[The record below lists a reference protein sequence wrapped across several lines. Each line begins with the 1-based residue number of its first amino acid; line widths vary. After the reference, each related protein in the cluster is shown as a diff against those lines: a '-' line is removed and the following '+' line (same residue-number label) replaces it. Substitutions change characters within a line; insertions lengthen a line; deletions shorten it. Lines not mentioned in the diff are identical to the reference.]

1 MVTGTLAQVGEPWV
15 VSAWQKNE
23 VFLCILSHR
32 WSQAEAFQATIESNV
47 VGVALPQPIPFGKYT
62 LFERIGRGGMADVFK
77 ARIQGPAGFERTFV
91 VKRILPH
98 LSDDPAF
105 TKMFIDE
112 AKIAAKLTH
121 PNIVQVFELGNV
133 DGEYFMSMEYVR
145 GHDLAE
151 TMRTLWARVGPP
163 RPELVAY
170 VGREMCRALA
180 YAHDFTSEDGESLGM
195 IHRDISPSNV
205 MLSYDGAVKI
215 LDFGIAKALGG
226 DAAEEATKSG
236 TLKGKFAYMAPEQT
250 ASNDIDRRIDIFAT
264 GIVLHEI
271 LTGRRLFK
279 GENDMQ
285 TIERVRRCE
294 VVAPSLFNPLCPPQ
308 LDHIVLQAL
317 AKNPDERYQSASE
330 MADALDDIVYATRFQ
345 STQLAQ
351 TMRGLFPA
359 DAGGGD
365 LRATGSAARMITG
378 SVSPSRSHTGVPR
391 SDPHGSRPN
400 PTATRS
406 PTIPAIVAPAATS
419 PSYRLPPSNS
429 NISLPQPAPAGF
441 LTRPL
446 VGSVRGWVA
455 IVVVLLL
462 GFAFVGGAIWTLRT
476 PIGSNAAQNAI
487 PKIVLLDLAFES
499 SPIGSDVYIVGSN
512 EYLGRTPFRRK
523 VEYRDDRSTFV
534 VFRLAGYVETT
545 KEVRPDFAGAVT
557 LRPVPPAATAPN
569 APARPAPTPD
579 PSVPP
584 AVAPIVPA
592 APTGKTEAWDK
603 EKPNKGHGKPHGK
616 GKRTEAGDSF
626 DMTAGKTPPSG
637 PKASPFD

>member
-1 MVTGTLAQVGEPWV
+1 
-15 VSAWQKNE
+15 
-23 VFLCILSHR
+23 
-32 WSQAEAFQATIESNV
+32 
-47 VGVALPQPIPFGKYT
+47 
-62 LFERIGRGGMADVFK
+62 MADVFK

-133 DGEYFMSMEYVR
+133 DEEYFMSMEYVR

-180 YAHDFTSEDGESLGM
+180 YAHDFTSEEGESLGM
-195 IHRDISPSNV
+195 IHRDVSPSNV

-308 LDHIVLQAL
+308 LDQIVLQAL

-351 TMRGLFPA
+351 TMRSLFPA
-359 DAGGGD
+359 DAGGD
-365 LRATGSAARMITG
+365 LRATGSARMITG
-378 SVSPSRSHTGVPR
+378 SVSPSRSNTGVPR

-406 PTIPAIVAPAATS
+406 PTIPPIVAPTATS
-419 PSYRLPPSNS
+419 PSYRIPPSHS
-429 NISLPQPAPAGF
+429 NINLPQPPPVGF
-441 LTRPL
+441 LRRPL
-446 VGSVRGWVA
+446 VGSIPGWVA
-455 IVVVLLL
+455 MVVILLL

-476 PIGSNAAQNAI
+476 PIGINAAQNAI

-534 VFRLAGYVETT
+534 VFRLAGYMETT

-557 LRPVPPAATAPN
+557 LQPVPPATTPQPAPT
-569 APARPAPTPD
+569 PARPAPAPTPVVS
-579 PSVPP
+579 PTVQ
-584 AVAPIVPA
+584 PA
-592 APTGKTEAWDK
+592 APTGKTELSDSK
-603 EKPNKGHGKPHGK
+603 DRPGKGHKPRGRGKNAQ
-616 GKRTEAGDSF
+616 TGDPF
-626 DMTAGKTPPSG
+626 DTPAGKTPG
-637 PKASPFD
+637 GAKASPFD

>member
-1 MVTGTLAQVGEPWV
+1 
-15 VSAWQKNE
+15 
-23 VFLCILSHR
+23 
-32 WSQAEAFQATIESNV
+32 

-98 LSDDPAF
+98 LSDDPSF

-180 YAHDFTSEDGESLGM
+180 YAHEFTSEDGQVLGM
-195 IHRDISPSNV
+195 IHRDVSPSNV
-205 MLSYDGAVKI
+205 MLSFDGAVKI

-226 DAAEEATKSG
+226 ESADEGTKSG

-250 ASNDIDRRIDIFAT
+250 VSNEIDRRIDIFAT

-294 VVAPSLFNPLCPPQ
+294 VLPPSLHNPLCPPQ
-308 LDHIVLQAL
+308 LDQIVLQAL
-317 AKNPDERYQSASE
+317 ARNRDERYQSASE
-330 MADALDDIVYATRFQ
+330 MADALDDVVYASRFQ
-345 STQLAQ
+345 ATHLAQ
-351 TMRGLFPA
+351 TMRVLFPV
-359 DAGGGD
+359 DVGGD
-365 LRATGSAARMITG
+365 ISGAQSGRAARLSTA
-378 SVSPSRSHTGVPR
+378 SVSPSRSNTGVSR
-391 SDPHGSRPN
+391 SGSNVSKPN

-406 PTIPAIVAPAATS
+406 PTVPPVVPQPPITS
-419 PSYRLPPSNS
+419 GSYRIPPSRS
-429 NISLPQPAPAGF
+429 NITLAPPTVGGF

-446 VGSVRGWVA
+446 FGSVPGWVF
-455 IVVVLLL
+455 ISGLLLL
-462 GFAFVGGAIWTLRT
+462 GFVVVGGAIWTLR
-476 PIGSNAAQNAI
+476 GSNSTSTQNPI
-487 PKIVLLDLAFES
+487 PKIRFLDIAFQSTPTGAE
-499 SPIGSDVYIVGSN
+499 VFVVGSN

-523 VEYRDDRSTFV
+523 VEYRDDRTSFV
-534 VFRLAGYVETT
+534 VFKLPGFLETT
-545 KEVRPDFAGAVT
+545 KEIRPDWSGEVT
-557 LRPVPPAATAPN
+557 LQVQTMPPIPPTTS
-569 APARPAPTPD
+569 PTP
-579 PSVPP
+579 PNKPP
-584 AVAPIVPA
+584 GVAPGGPQGA
-592 APTGKTEAWDK
+592 SPGHKPSPKGEPQDTTKPGK
-603 EKPNKGHGKPHGK
+603 PHGKPHGK
-616 GKRTEAGDSF
+616 PPTGAQGHTDPFDTATTSKHPNSSDSR
-626 DMTAGKTPPSG
+626 
-637 PKASPFD
+637 KASPFD

>member
-1 MVTGTLAQVGEPWV
+1 
-15 VSAWQKNE
+15 
-23 VFLCILSHR
+23 
-32 WSQAEAFQATIESNV
+32 

-98 LSDDPAF
+98 LSDDPSF

-112 AKIAAKLTH
+112 AKIAAKLSH
-121 PNIVQVFELGNV
+121 PNIIQVFELGSV
-133 DGEYFMSMEYVR
+133 DDEYFMSMEYVR

-180 YAHDFTSEDGESLGM
+180 YAHEFTSEDGQVLGM

-226 DAAEEATKSG
+226 EAVDESTKSG

-250 ASNDIDRRIDIFAT
+250 VSNEIDRRIDIFAT

-308 LDHIVLQAL
+308 LDQIVLQAL
-317 AKNPDERYQSASE
+317 AKDRDERYQSASE
-330 MADALDDIVYATRFQ
+330 MADALDDVVYGSRFQ
-345 STQLAQ
+345 ATHLAQ
-351 TMRGLFPA
+351 TMRSLFPA
-359 DAGGGD
+359 DAGGDGRPAGSG
-365 LRATGSAARMITG
+365 RAPHMMTG
-378 SVSPSRSHTGVPR
+378 SVSPSRSSTVGPRTGSHP
-391 SDPHGSRPN
+391 SRPN
-400 PTATRS
+400 PTGTRS
-406 PTIPAIVAPAATS
+406 PTVPPVVQPPVTS
-419 PSYRLPPSNS
+419 SSYRIQPSRS
-429 NISLPQPAPAGF
+429 NIVPPPVTAVGF
-441 LTRPL
+441 LMRPL
-446 VGSVRGWVA
+446 IGSVPGWVA
-455 IVVVLLL
+455 VAALLLL
-462 GFAFVGGAIWTLRT
+462 GFAFVGGAIWTLRGPSGGGMT
-476 PIGSNAAQNAI
+476 AQNSI
-487 PKIVLLDLAFES
+487 PKIVLLDLAFQS
-499 SPIGSDVYIVGSN
+499 SPIGADVYIVGSN

-534 VFRLAGYVETT
+534 VFRLAGYLEMT
-545 KEVRPDFAGAVT
+545 KEVRPDFSG
-557 LRPVPPAATAPN
+557 
-569 APARPAPTPD
+569 
-579 PSVPP
+579 SVNLQ
-584 AVAPIVPA
+584 AVAPPALPPSEPASLHPTPTAVPPTVHPVPA
-592 APTGKTEAWDK
+592 ARKAELTEKAKSAKPRGKAR
-603 EKPNKGHGKPHGK
+603 GK
-616 GKRTEAGDSF
+616 G
-626 DMTAGKTPPSG
+626 TAGSRDSGDPFDSSPSDG
-637 PKASPFD
+637 RKASPFN

>member
-1 MVTGTLAQVGEPWV
+1 M
-15 VSAWQKNE
+15 
-23 VFLCILSHR
+23 
-32 WSQAEAFQATIESNV
+32 
-47 VGVALPQPIPFGKYT
+47 GVALPQPIPFGKYT

-98 LSDDPAF
+98 LSDDPTF

-112 AKIAAKLTH
+112 AKIAAKLSH
-121 PNIVQVFELGNV
+121 PNIVQVFELGSV
-133 DGEYFMSMEYVR
+133 DEEYFMSMEYVR

-195 IHRDISPSNV
+195 IHRDVSPSNV

-226 DAAEEATKSG
+226 DPVEEATKSG

-308 LDHIVLQAL
+308 LDQIVLQAL
-317 AKNPDERYQSASE
+317 AKNADERYQSASE

-359 DAGGGD
+359 DAGGE
-365 LRATGSAARMITG
+365 LRATGSAARMVTG
-378 SVSPSRSHTGVPR
+378 SVSPSRSNTAVPR
-391 SDPHGSRPN
+391 NDSHGSRPN

-406 PTIPAIVAPAATS
+406 PTIPPIVAPAVAS
-419 PSYRLPPSNS
+419 PSYRQPPTSS
-429 NISLPQPAPAGF
+429 NISIPQPPAPAGF
-441 LTRPL
+441 LARPFI
-446 VGSVRGWVA
+446 GSVPGWVA
-455 IVVVLLL
+455 LLVILLL
-462 GFAFVGGAIWTLRT
+462 GFAFVGGAFLTLRT
-476 PIGSNAAQNAI
+476 PIGTNAAQNAI

-557 LRPVPPAATAPN
+557 LQPAPQAPTTPHAPAHPAPAPTAPAPTTPVPPTVQP
-569 APARPAPTPD
+569 
-579 PSVPP
+579 V
-584 AVAPIVPA
+584 
-592 APTGKTEAWDK
+592 APTGKTEVLDNKDK
-603 EKPNKGHGKPHGK
+603 PSKAHGGRTHAK
-616 GKRTEAGDSF
+616 GKNGEKGDPF
-626 DMTAGKTPPSG
+626 DTPASKTPG
-637 PKASPFD
+637 GAKASPFD

>member
-1 MVTGTLAQVGEPWV
+1 
-15 VSAWQKNE
+15 
-23 VFLCILSHR
+23 
-32 WSQAEAFQATIESNV
+32 

-98 LSDDPAF
+98 LSDDPSF

-112 AKIAAKLTH
+112 AKIAAKLSH
-121 PNIVQVFELGNV
+121 PNIVQVFELGSV
-133 DGEYFMSMEYVR
+133 DDEYFMSMEYVR

-180 YAHDFTSEDGESLGM
+180 YAHEFTSEDGQVLGM

-226 DAAEEATKSG
+226 EAVEETRSG

-250 ASNDIDRRIDIFAT
+250 MSNEIDRRIDIFAT

-294 VVAPSLFNPLCPPQ
+294 VTPPSLFNPLCPPQ
-308 LDHIVLQAL
+308 LDQIVLQAL
-317 AKNPDERYQSASE
+317 ARNRDERYQSASE
-330 MADALDDIVYATRFQ
+330 MADALDDVVYASRFQ
-345 STQLAQ
+345 ATHLSQ
-351 TMRGLFPA
+351 TMRSLFPA
-359 DAGGGD
+359 DSGGD
-365 LRATGSAARMITG
+365 GRAAGSGRSPHMMTG
-378 SVSPSRSHTGVPR
+378 SVSPSRSNTGLSR
-391 SDPHGSRPN
+391 SGSNASRPN
-400 PTATRS
+400 PTGTRS
-406 PTIPAIVAPAATS
+406 PTVPPVAPPPYSNTS
-419 PSYRLPPSNS
+419 SSYRLPPSRS
-429 NISLPQPAPAGF
+429 NTVPPPMTPMGF
-441 LTRPL
+441 LMRPL
-446 VGSVRGWVA
+446 IGSVPGWVGVA
-455 IVVVLLL
+455 ALLLL
-462 GFAFVGGAIWTLRT
+462 GFAFVSGAIWTLRGQT
-476 PIGSNAAQNAI
+476 ASGMAGQNLI
-487 PKIVLLDLAFES
+487 PKIVLLDLAFQS
-499 SPIGSDVYIVGSN
+499 SPIGADVYIVGSN

-534 VFRLAGYVETT
+534 VFRLAGYMEMTR
-545 KEVRPDFAGAVT
+545 EVRPDFLGAVI
-557 LRPVPPAATAPN
+557 LQAVAS
-569 APARPAPTPD
+569 

-584 AVAPIVPA
+584 PPVPPPVAPTAVPTATHPRPPA
-592 APTGKTEAWDK
+592 AETKADPF
-603 EKPNKGHGKPHGK
+603 EKSKPSKPHGK
-616 GKRTEAGDSF
+616 GHNKLGAGAKEQGEPF
-626 DMTAGKTPPSG
+626 DRPSDKA
-637 PKASPFD
+637 PTDRKASPFD

>member
-1 MVTGTLAQVGEPWV
+1 
-15 VSAWQKNE
+15 
-23 VFLCILSHR
+23 
-32 WSQAEAFQATIESNV
+32 
-47 VGVALPQPIPFGKYT
+47 
-62 LFERIGRGGMADVFK
+62 MADVFK

-98 LSDDPAF
+98 LSDDPTF

-112 AKIAAKLTH
+112 AKIAAKLSH
-121 PNIVQVFELGNV
+121 PNIVQVFELGSV
-133 DGEYFMSMEYVR
+133 DEEYFMSMEYVR

-195 IHRDISPSNV
+195 IHRDVSPSNV

-226 DAAEEATKSG
+226 DPVEEATKSG

-308 LDHIVLQAL
+308 LDQIVLQAL
-317 AKNPDERYQSASE
+317 ARNADERYQSASE

-359 DAGGGD
+359 DAGGE
-365 LRATGSAARMITG
+365 LRATGSAARMVTG
-378 SVSPSRSHTGVPR
+378 SVSPSRSNAVVAR
-391 SDPHGSRPN
+391 SDSHGSRPN

-406 PTIPAIVAPAATS
+406 PTIPPIVTPAVTS
-419 PSYRLPPSNS
+419 PSYRLPPTGSNVS
-429 NISLPQPAPAGF
+429 FVPPPAPAGF
-441 LTRPL
+441 LARPFI
-446 VGSVRGWVA
+446 GSVPGWVA
-455 IVVVLLL
+455 LLVVLLL
-462 GFAFVGGAIWTLRT
+462 GFAFVGGAFLTLRA

-545 KEVRPDFAGAVT
+545 KEVRPEFAGSVT
-557 LRPVPPAATAPN
+557 LQPAPHAEATPHAPG
-569 APARPAPTPD
+569 RPAPTP
-579 PSVPP
+579 PP
-584 AVAPIVPA
+584 AVPPTVQPVQPM
-592 APTGKTEAWDK
+592 APTGKTEALDNK
-603 EKPNKGHGKPHGK
+603 EKPIKGHGKPHGK
-616 GKRTEAGDSF
+616 GRSGEKSDPF
-626 DMTAGKTPPSG
+626 DTPASKTPGGAKS
-637 PKASPFD
+637 SPFD

>member
-1 MVTGTLAQVGEPWV
+1 
-15 VSAWQKNE
+15 
-23 VFLCILSHR
+23 
-32 WSQAEAFQATIESNV
+32 

-133 DGEYFMSMEYVR
+133 DEEYFMSMEYVR

-180 YAHDFTSEDGESLGM
+180 YAHDFTSDEGESLGM

-205 MLSYDGAVKI
+205 MLSFDGAVKI

-308 LDHIVLQAL
+308 MDQIVLQAL
-317 AKNPDERYQSASE
+317 AKNPDARYQSASE

-351 TMRGLFPA
+351 TMRSLFPA

-365 LRATGSAARMITG
+365 LRATGSARMVTG
-378 SVSPSRSHTGVPR
+378 SVSPSRSNTGLPR
-391 SDPHGSRPN
+391 VDPHGSRPN

-406 PTIPAIVAPAATS
+406 PTIPPIVAPAATS
-419 PSYRLPPSNS
+419 PSYRLPTSPS
-429 NISLPQPAPAGF
+429 NISFPQPATASF

-446 VGSVRGWVA
+446 VGSVPSWVA
-455 IVVVLLL
+455 MVVILLL
-462 GFAFVGGAIWTLRT
+462 GFVFVGGAFWTLRT
-476 PIGSNAAQNAI
+476 PFGGNAAQNAI
-487 PKIVLLDLAFES
+487 PRILFLDLSFES
-499 SPIGSDVYIVGSN
+499 KPVGSDVYIVGSN

-523 VEYRDDRSTFV
+523 VEYRDDRSTVV
-534 VFRLAGYVETT
+534 VFRLGGYVETT
-545 KEVRPDFAGAVT
+545 KEVRPDFAGVVT
-557 LRPVPPAATAPN
+557 LQPAPRTAPH
-569 APARPAPTPD
+569 ASARPAPTLT
-579 PSVPP
+579 P
-584 AVAPIVPA
+584 AVQPA
-592 APTGKTEAWDK
+592 APTGKTEAWDNRDNK
-603 EKPNKGHGKPHGK
+603 DKPSKGHGKTHGK
-616 GKRTEAGDSF
+616 NAGTGDPF
-626 DMTAGKTPPSG
+626 DTSAGKTPG
-637 PKASPFD
+637 APKASPFD